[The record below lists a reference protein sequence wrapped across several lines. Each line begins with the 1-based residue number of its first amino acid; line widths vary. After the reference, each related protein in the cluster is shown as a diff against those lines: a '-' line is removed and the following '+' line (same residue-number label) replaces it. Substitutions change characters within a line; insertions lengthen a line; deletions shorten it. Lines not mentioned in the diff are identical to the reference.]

1 MANRISPTGT
11 RWLWVFPVLLVLGI
25 FVGDRVLNGKNGEV
39 HHQRLEQEFR
49 LIPVPPNSKL
59 ITNFSFFSVWNSH
72 KASVGAAY
80 ASSQSYSD
88 IRHFYDREL
97 EYLGWQL
104 QDTNLSTAT
113 YSKGEFSAHLRY
125 GENLPTG
132 ADYVLSLDW
141 RGGF

>member
-1 MANRISPTGT
+1 MATPISATGT
-11 RWLWVFPVLLVLGI
+11 HWRWVFLVLLMLGI

-49 LIPVPPNSKL
+49 RIPVPPNSKL
-59 ITNFSFFSVWNSH
+59 IANIDAFSVWNSH
-72 KASVGAAY
+72 KASAGAAY

-88 IRHFYDREL
+88 IRNFYDREL
-97 EYLGWQL
+97 ESLGWRL
-104 QDTNLSTAT
+104 LDTNLSTAT

-141 RGGF
+141 